1 MTEIKTVTAIPA
13 GGKTHEVIEMINNSE
28 DKFVVVNISQ
38 ALADQT
44 YTSITRSKAIAVSNS
59 TGGGRVGA
67 QIEQNLRNK
76 VSVIVCCHQGFMK
89 IDPTL
94 LHGYTV
100 IIDEVP
106 STINLGSIPVKDTT
120 DILNILGNCCNID
133 GCKYTLHP
141 DHGND
146 GIEAIKAQGTRSEKM
161 ESMLTALELGSTVTR
176 MGDNEFRWS
185 VVFNWVEHLQHA
197 DSIYMLAAQ
206 VEGLATTELMKAKGA
221 VFVPTNDI
229 TPAYHS
235 YVNPE
240 RIKIVPL
247 LTGMDYS
254 KNQCVGGENVL
265 RVCAN
270 GNYKHDG
277 FTVYQKIRENTKLA
291 LKHYRKDQFIYT
303 VNKKQQDEKWDYGE
317 AKFVPY
323 NPHGRNDLVDY
334 EAVVCIYQA
343 NLDNSQ
349 KAECKKVAKHH
360 NLDEDA
366 FVGAVMTQTYLE
378 PIFQAATRGIIRNHE
393 DSDTTYV
400 VIVPDERAAN
410 YLANGHFKGAEIVYD
425 FAIDGKKVKEQREQ
439 HLRDQNLK
447 FGIIKLTPKE
457 LGIPTPHTNAF
468 KCWKTNRNKKGIKTD
483 LSDCIDW
490 MKKRNIPTS
499 HLQA

>member
-13 GGKTHEVIEMINNSE
+13 GGKTHEVIELVNNSQ
-28 DKFVVVNISQ
+28 DKFIIVNIGQ
-38 ALADQT
+38 KLADQT
-44 YTSITRSKAIAVSNS
+44 FNKITRSKAIAVSNT
-59 TGGGRVGA
+59 TGNSRVGA

-206 VEGLATTELMKAKGA
+206 VEGLATTELMKAQGA
-221 VFVPTNDI
+221 VFVPSNDI
-229 TPAYHS
+229 KPKYSAYN
-235 YVNPE
+235 NPK
-240 RIKIVPL
+240 RTKVIPL
-247 LTGMDYS
+247 LTGINYS
-254 KNQCVGGENVL
+254 RNRCVDGNRVL
-265 RVCAN
+265 TLDVN
-270 GNYKHDG
+270 GNYKPDG
-277 FTVYQKIRENTKLA
+277 FTVYQQMRINAGAA
-291 LKHYRKDQFIYT
+291 LKHYGKDRFIYT
-303 VNKKQQDEKWDYGE
+303 VNSNQENEKWDYGQ
-317 AKFVPY
+317 ANFVPY
-323 NPHGRNDLVDY
+323 NPHGRNDLVSY
-334 EAVVCIYQA
+334 EAVICIYQA
-343 NLDNSQ
+343 NLDNLQ
-349 KAECKKVAKHH
+349 KAECNEIADKHGI
-360 NLDEDA
+360 NLQLLEH
-366 FVGAVMTQTYLE
+366 GMINQIYHE

-410 YLANGHFKGAEIVYD
+410 YLLNGHFKGAELVKD
-425 FAIDGKKVKEQREQ
+425 FAIDGNKVKLQQEQYERQQ
-439 HLRDQNLK
+439 HLQSGE
-447 FGIIKLTPKE
+447 FKLTAKW
-457 LGIPTPHTNAF
+457 LGIPPEHHNAF
-468 KCWKTNRNKKGIKTD
+468 KSWKSKNNID
-483 LSDCIDW
+483 SLEQCINW
-490 MKKRNIPTS
+490 MNKRNIPTS